1 MNFFEF
7 FGLKTDPVLDQAA
20 LAARYRERQQQY
32 HPDVGG
38 FDAAEALQL
47 STLVNQAYDTLR
59 LPDRRAAHL
68 LALHGQ
74 AHGLEQSI
82 HDMDFLQ
89 NAIELREQLDEVRS
103 AIELVS
109 LRLELQQWLE
119 ALCRE
124 FQIDWM
130 EQDWAEARD
139 TARKLAFIQK
149 VLADLDRIE
158 DRFDDLDDQLADDFN
173 DDF

>member
-1 MNFFEF
+1 M
-7 FGLKTDPVLDQAA
+7 

-32 HPDVGG
+32 HPDRSE
-38 FDAAEALQL
+38 FDAAEALKL

-59 LPDRRAAHL
+59 LPDRRAAHV
-68 LALHGQ
+68 LALNGQ
-74 AHGLEQSI
+74 AQGLEQSI

-89 NAIELREQLDEVRS
+89 NAIELREQLDEVSS

-119 ALCRE
+119 ALCGE
-124 FQIDWM
+124 FQIDWR
-130 EQDWAEARD
+130 EQDWSEARD

-149 VLADLDRIE
+149 VLDDLDRIE
-158 DRFDDLDDQLADDFN
+158 DRFDDLDDHLGDF
-173 DDF
+173 DE

>member
-7 FGLKTDPVLDQAA
+7 FGLKTEPVLDQAV

-32 HPDVGG
+32 HPDAGG

-59 LPDRRAAHL
+59 LADRRAAHL
-68 LALHGQ
+68 LSLHGQ
-74 AHGLEQSI
+74 ANGLEQSI

-89 NAIELREQLDEVRS
+89 NAIELREQLDEVES
-103 AIELVS
+103 PIELIS
-109 LRLELQQWLE
+109 LRLELQQWLD
-119 ALCRE
+119 ALSAE
-124 FQIDWM
+124 FQIDWDD
-130 EQDWAEARD
+130 QDWPEARD

-149 VLADLDRIE
+149 VLGDLDRIE
-158 DRFDDLDDQLADDFN
+158 DRFDDLDDHLSDF
-173 DDF
+173 DE

>member
-1 MNFFEF
+1 LNFFEF
-7 FGLKTDPVLDQAA
+7 FGLKTEPVLDQAV

-32 HPDVGG
+32 HPDAGG

-68 LALHGQ
+68 LSLHGQ
-74 AHGLEQSI
+74 ANGLEQSI

-89 NAIELREQLDEVRS
+89 NAIELREQLDEVES
-103 AIELVS
+103 PIELIS
-109 LRLELQQWLE
+109 LRLELQQWLD
-119 ALCRE
+119 ALSAE
-124 FQIDWM
+124 FQIDWDD
-130 EQDWAEARD
+130 QDWPEARD

-149 VLADLDRIE
+149 VLGDLDRIE
-158 DRFDDLDDQLADDFN
+158 DRFDDLDDHLSDF
-173 DDF
+173 DE

>member
-1 MNFFEF
+1 MNFFDL
-7 FGLKTDPVLDQAA
+7 FGLTTDPRVDQSL
-20 LAARYRERQQQY
+20 LAARYRDRQQQY
-32 HPDVGG
+32 HPDRGG
-38 FDAAEALQL
+38 FDTAEALQL

-68 LALHGQ
+68 LALQGQ

-89 NAIELREQLDEVRS
+89 NAIELREQLDEVSS
-103 AIELVS
+103 AIELIS

-119 ALCRE
+119 ALCSE
-124 FQIDWM
+124 FQIDWDA
-130 EQDWAEARD
+130 QDWAEARD

-149 VLADLDRIE
+149 VLADLDRVE
-158 DRFDDLDDQLADDFN
+158 DRFDDLDAHLDD
-173 DDF
+173 DI

>member
-7 FGLKTDPVLDQAA
+7 FGLQTDPFVDQSVLS
-20 LAARYRERQQQY
+20 ARYRERQQQY
-32 HPDVGG
+32 HPDAGG

-68 LALHGQ
+68 LALQGQ

-82 HDMDFLQ
+82 HDTDFLQ
-89 NAIELREQLDEVRS
+89 SAIELREQLDEVS
-103 AIELVS
+103 SPVELVS
-109 LRLELQQWLE
+109 LRLELQQWLD
-119 ALCRE
+119 ALSGE
-124 FQIDWM
+124 FRIDWDD
-130 EQDWAEARD
+130 QDWPEARD

-158 DRFDDLDDQLADDFN
+158 DRFDDLDDHLGDF
-173 DDF
+173 DE

>member
-7 FGLKTDPVLDQAA
+7 FGLQTDPLVDQSVLSV
-20 LAARYRERQQQY
+20 RYRERQQQY

-68 LALHGQ
+68 LALQGQ

-89 NAIELREQLDEVRS
+89 NAIELREQLDEVS
-103 AIELVS
+103 SPVELVS
-109 LRLELQQWLE
+109 LRLELQQWLD
-119 ALCRE
+119 ALSAE
-124 FQIDWM
+124 FRIDWDD
-130 EQDWAEARD
+130 QDWPEARD

-158 DRFDDLDDQLADDFN
+158 DRFDDLDDHLGDF
-173 DDF
+173 DE

>member
-1 MNFFEF
+1 MNFFDF
-7 FGLKTDPVLDQAA
+7 FGLKTEPVLDQAV

-32 HPDVGG
+32 HPDAGG

-68 LALHGQ
+68 LSLHGQ
-74 AHGLEQSI
+74 ANGLEQSI

-89 NAIELREQLDEVRS
+89 NAIELREQLDEVES
-103 AIELVS
+103 PIELIS
-109 LRLELQQWLE
+109 LRLELQQWLD
-119 ALCRE
+119 ALSAE
-124 FQIDWM
+124 FQIDWDD
-130 EQDWAEARD
+130 QDWPEARD

-149 VLADLDRIE
+149 VLGDLDRIE
-158 DRFDDLDDQLADDFN
+158 DRFDDLDDHLSDF
-173 DDF
+173 DE

>member
-7 FGLKTDPVLDQAA
+7 FGLQTDPRLDQGV
-20 LAARYRERQQQY
+20 LAARYREKQQQC
-32 HPDVGG
+32 HPDSGG

-68 LALHGQ
+68 LALQGQ
-74 AHGLEQSI
+74 AHALEQSI

-89 NAIELREQLDEVRS
+89 SALELREQLDEVGS
-103 AIELVS
+103 PIELVS

-124 FQIDWM
+124 FEIDWD
-130 EQDWAEARD
+130 EQDWSEARD

-149 VLADLDRIE
+149 VQADLDRVE
-158 DRFDDLDDQLADDFN
+158 DRFDDLEDHIEDF
-173 DDF
+173 DE

>member
-7 FGLKTDPVLDQAA
+7 FGLHTDPLLDQSV
-20 LAARYRERQQQY
+20 LSARYRERQQQY
-32 HPDVGG
+32 HPDSGG
-38 FDAAEALQL
+38 FAAAEALQL

-68 LALHGQ
+68 LALQGQ

-89 NAIELREQLDEVRS
+89 NAIELREQLDEVNS
-103 AIELVS
+103 PIELVS
-109 LRLELQQWLE
+109 LRLELQQWLD
-119 ALCRE
+119 ALSAE
-124 FQIDWM
+124 FHIDWDD
-130 EQDWAEARD
+130 QDWPEARD

-158 DRFDDLDDQLADDFN
+158 DRFDDLDDHLSDF
-173 DDF
+173 DE

>member
-7 FGLKTDPVLDQAA
+7 FGLDTKPTLDQTV

-32 HPDVGG
+32 HPDRSE
-38 FDAAEALQL
+38 FDAAEALKL

-59 LPDRRAAHL
+59 LPDRRAAHV
-68 LALHGQ
+68 LALNGQ
-74 AHGLEQSI
+74 AQGLEQSI

-89 NAIELREQLDEVRS
+89 NAIELREQLDEVSS

-119 ALCRE
+119 ALCGE
-124 FQIDWM
+124 FQIDWR
-130 EQDWAEARD
+130 EQDWSEARD

-149 VLADLDRIE
+149 VLDDLDRIE
-158 DRFDDLDDQLADDFN
+158 DRFDDLDDHLGDF
-173 DDF
+173 DE